1 MKILIQAV
9 QPKLQIDKVVQLA
22 EVCYLHHQLQTG
34 KVVQLAEVCYLH
46 HHCERLTSF
55 VKQDL

>member
-22 EVCYLHHQLQTG
+22 EVC
-34 KVVQLAEVCYLH
+34 CLH
-46 HHCERLTSF
+46 HHCERLTCS